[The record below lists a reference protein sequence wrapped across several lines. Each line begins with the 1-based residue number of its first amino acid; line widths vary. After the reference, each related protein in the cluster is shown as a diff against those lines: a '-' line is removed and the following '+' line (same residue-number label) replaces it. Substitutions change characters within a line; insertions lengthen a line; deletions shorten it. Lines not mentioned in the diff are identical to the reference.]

1 MRTSSIAVALLGAAA
16 FASDGRA
23 QAPAPAQP
31 PAAQAAPAE
40 AKPTSGKV
48 GELIPAATAK
58 VTRGGKETTLD
69 TQKNGKTTV
78 YYLIGLT
85 CPATKPYLERV
96 QALEATYMAKGI
108 DFVYV
113 YVNKPETAADK
124 AKFHKEA
131 KFQGAFWNDADCAFV
146 KSLKAQKTGGYDR
159 VLMDVK
165 MPGVDGIA
173 AYKSLSRLFPKL
185 PVVLMTAHRVADVEH
200 TSARVVTKPLDLPA
214 LFSMLE
220 TQV

>member
-1 MRTSSIAVALLGAAA
+1 MMRTSSIAVALLGAAA

-146 KSLKAQKTGGYDR
+146 KSLKAQKTGEALIVDKDGKVVYRGGIDDN
-159 VLMDVK
+159 LENPTMVK
-165 MPGVDGIA
+165 SKFVANALDELLAG
-173 AYKSLSRLFPKL
+173 KS
-185 PVVLMTAHRVADVEH
+185 
-200 TSARVVTKPLDLPA
+200 VTTTKGMV
-214 LFSMLE
+214 FG
-220 TQV
+220 